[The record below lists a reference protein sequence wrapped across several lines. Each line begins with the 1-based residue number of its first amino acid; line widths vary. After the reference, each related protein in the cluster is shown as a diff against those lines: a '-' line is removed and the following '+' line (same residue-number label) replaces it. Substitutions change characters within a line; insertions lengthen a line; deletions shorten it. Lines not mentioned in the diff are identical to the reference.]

1 MKIDVAS
8 QGTTASLLL
17 INNPSIKLVHNKEW
31 APEIYNQQFM
41 KLNQNIDHK
50 KDVIE
55 SEKTLQHQ
63 MLKSSKI

>member
-1 MKIDVAS
+1 
-8 QGTTASLLL
+8 
-17 INNPSIKLVHNKEW
+17 
-31 APEIYNQQFM
+31 M